1 MGGEAVALSARA
13 LRTRFGAVA
22 EPGSRP
28 KRSES
33 RETREWTPLGEK
45 LREWRLGRARADG
58 VPPYVVF
65 HDSVL
70 QAIADAR
77 PESLGELSQLHGIGP
92 AKLDRYGADLLGVLA
107 AA

>member
-1 MGGEAVALSARA
+1 MVASSSGSERCAPFAAVARTSA
-13 LRTRFGAVA
+13 
-22 EPGSRP
+22 
-28 KRSES
+28 SE
-33 RETREWTPLGEK
+33 W
-45 LREWRLGRARADG
+45 AADG

-70 QAIADAR
+70 QAIAEAR

-92 AKLDRYGADLLGVLA
+92 AKLDRYGPDLLDVLA